1 MRLSLRRVL
10 FIGLFLAALLLSA
23 PALYR
28 AWEATWLLAD
38 VAGLQMPGQFDA
50 RPAVERGSI
59 SYTVDVQQYDA
70 DLYQPANQALA
81 GIVLVHGAA
90 QLGKDEPRLAAFAT
104 TLAGGR
110 FAVLVPDLVQMR
122 NFKIKA
128 DEVQAVADAV
138 RYLRSRSDLLP
149 GRRVGLVAF
158 SVSVGIAILTALE
171 PELRDQVQFVL
182 AVGGYYDLRKTITY
196 TVTGYHQQDGEWRYL
211 RQNEYGKW
219 VFLLSNVERLQNP
232 RDRSALRA
240 IAQRRMQNPSAD
252 ISDLLPELSDTGRR
266 VYRAMSNPDP
276 ERSAE
281 LLAQLPSAIQ
291 TDMDELDLANKELT
305 KLKAR
310 LLLVH
315 GYDDNII
322 PYTESLSLAQALPK
336 DQVELFLIKGLN
348 HVDTDADLLDGWR
361 LWHALYALLRERDA

>member
-1 MRLSLRRVL
+1 M
-10 FIGLFLAALLLSA
+10 
-23 PALYR
+23 
-28 AWEATWLLAD
+28 EATWLLAD
-38 VAGLQMPGQFDA
+38 VAGLQLPLILDG
-50 RPAVERGSI
+50 RPAVERSGI
-59 SYTVDVQQYDA
+59 RYTVDAQQYDA
-70 DLYQPANQALA
+70 DLYQPADRALA

-90 QLGKDEPRLAAFAT
+90 QLGKDDPRLADFAAS
-104 TLAGGR
+104 LAGGR

-122 NFKIKA
+122 DFKIKA

-138 RYLRSRSDLLP
+138 RYLRSRNDLLP

-171 PELRDQVQFVL
+171 PELRDKVQFVL
-182 AVGGYYDLRKTITY
+182 AVGGYHDLRKTITY
-196 TVTGYHQQDGEWRYL
+196 TVTGYHRQDGEWRYL

-232 RDRSALRA
+232 RDRMALRA
-240 IAQRRMQNPSAD
+240 VAQRRMQSSSAY
-252 ISDLLPELSDTGRR
+252 ISDLLPELSDAGRR

-276 ERSAE
+276 KRSAE
-281 LLAQLPSAIQ
+281 LLAQLPPAIQ
-291 TDMDELDLANKELT
+291 TDMDALDLANKELSN
-305 KLKAR
+305 LNVH

-322 PYTESLSLAQALPK
+322 PYTESISLSEAVPK
-336 DQVELFLIKGLN
+336 GQVELFLIKGLN

-361 LWHALYALLRERDA
+361 LWRALYALLKERDA